1 MNYTGLY
8 ITLKA
13 DTDIE
18 IAGDVLITEL
28 SEIGFCGFAET
39 DSGIEAF
46 IPTEDFKKT
55 ELPVEILENL
65 CSAWEI
71 RTVENQNWN
80 QIWEENYKP
89 VLIDGTVYIYAHFH
103 PEIEGIRHPIKITPK
118 MSFGT
123 GHHATTELVIKHI
136 LNTDF
141 NNKSVLD
148 LGTGTGILAILAH
161 RLGATGITA
170 TEIEDFALENCHEN
184 FAANGVSEYKLID
197 ARVHRGSYGVYDV
210 IIANITRN
218 TLVSLRDEIEKSS
231 KKGTVLIIS
240 GFYISD
246 VDFLTDLFASAGF
259 TGSVTVSEKESWAS
273 VKLIKE

>member
-13 DTDIE
+13 DTDFE
-18 IAGDVLITEL
+18 IANDVLITEL
-28 SEIGFCGFAET
+28 SEIGFDSFAET
-39 DSGIEAF
+39 ESGLEAF
-46 IPTEDFKKT
+46 IPTEDFKET

-71 RTVENQNWN
+71 KTVEPENWN
-80 QIWEENYKP
+80 QNWEENYKP
-89 VLIDGTVYIYAHFH
+89 VLVDDTVYIYAHFH

-148 LGTGTGILAILAH
+148 LGTGTGILAILAYQ
-161 RLGATGITA
+161 LGATGIIA
-170 TEIEDFALENCHEN
+170 TEVEDFALENCHEN

-197 ARVHRGSYGVYDV
+197 ARVQQGPYGIYDV

-218 TLVSLRDEIEKSS
+218 TLVSLKDEIEKSS

-246 VDFLTDLFASAGF
+246 VDFLTNLFAAIGF
-259 TGSVTVSEKESWAS
+259 TGAVTVLEKDHWAS
-273 VKLIKE
+273 VKFIKE